1 MAAPSPCLLCGAST
15 APDSVLAPLGIVR
28 CTACAFTFAPA
39 LADTETTRKIYEGG
53 AYEERVYE
61 DRAFDEGNA
70 DAASP
75 EERDR
80 NAQARLSFLTEHVP
94 GRGRLLDVGAAGGAF
109 VAAAARAGFTAA
121 GIEPAPAFARHARE
135 SLGVDVRDGR
145 VEDVVTG
152 EADVITLW
160 HVLEHVPD
168 PVDALRHLREG
179 LTPGGHLVIEV
190 PNLESVAAGLH
201 GVAWTHLDAGTH
213 VSHFSRETL
222 SAAMRAAGLVPVTE
236 LSVPHDVYLTAQERR
251 SRGPLGARVKLG
263 ARAARE
269 RRTRDPWRHEFLRVV
284 ARSA

>member
-1 MAAPSPCLLCGAST
+1 MAAPFPCLLCGAPS
-15 APDSVLAPLGIVR
+15 APAPVLAPLGIAR
-28 CTACAFTFAPA
+28 CTVCGFTFAPA
-39 LADTETTRKIYEGG
+39 LADNDTTRGIYEGG

-61 DRAFDEGNA
+61 ERAFDQGNA

-109 VAAAARAGFTAA
+109 VAAAGRAGFTAT
-121 GIEPAPAFARHARE
+121 GVEPAPAFARYARE
-135 SLGVDVRDGR
+135 TLGVDVRDGR
-145 VEDVVTG
+145 VEDVQPG

-168 PVDALRHLREG
+168 PVDALRRLREG

-190 PNLESVAAGLH
+190 PNLGSVAADLH
-201 GVAWTHLDAGTH
+201 GAAWTHLDAGTH
-213 VSHFSRETL
+213 VSHFTHASL
-222 SAAMRAAGLVPVTE
+222 GAAMRAAGLAPTTE

-263 ARAARE
+263 VRALRD